1 MIGTYVKP
9 LKSQVPLSIQRLQH
23 ELNNSLVEFRN
34 GLMASQGAL
43 SMNVWQKEREWIIRI
58 ELPGAELENI
68 SIDVQ
73 DDRVKISAERQQ
85 SESDEGTV
93 LKSERP
99 FGRLNRE
106 LELPFKID
114 ASQTAAVYE
123 RGILELKI
131 VGLEEEGPQRIEVQ
145 SR

>member
-1 MIGTYVKP
+1 MIGTSVKP

-23 ELNNSLVEFRN
+23 ELSNSLVEFRN

-43 SMNVWQKEREWIIRI
+43 SMNVWQKDREWIIRI
-58 ELPGAELENI
+58 ELPGADLGNI
-68 SIDVQ
+68 AIDVVE
-73 DDRVKISAERQQ
+73 DRVKISAERQ
-85 SESDEGTV
+85 EPGSDEGTV

-99 FGRLNRE
+99 FGRLQRE

-114 ASQTAAVYE
+114 ASQTTAVYE

-131 VGLEEEGPQRIEVQ
+131 LGFEVEGPQRIEVQ